1 MRANQFDTALE
12 WYFGPANM
20 LYATFFYKDIKDYF
34 ANQAGTELIFGDEYL
49 ITRPRNLDEGRIRG
63 YEVGYSQFFDFLPGF
78 GVQANYTFVD
88 SSGGTNAAVGVP
100 NGSAAR
106 AGTVELPL
114 EGLSEHSYNVIGI
127 YETSRFSARLAYNW
141 RSEYLLT
148 SSDAIV
154 FLPVWNDDYGQLDGS
169 FFYNINKNFQIGL
182 QVNNLTNSI
191 TKLLVGPRKYLRD
204 GYEDD
209 TLYSRAWFEND
220 RRYSAVLRASW

>member
-1 MRANQFDTALE
+1 M
-12 WYFGPANM
+12 
-20 LYATFFYKDIKDYF
+20 
-34 ANQAGTELIFGDEYL
+34 
-49 ITRPRNLDEGRIRG
+49 
-63 YEVGYSQFFDFLPGF
+63 GYSQFFNFLPGF
-78 GVQANYTFVD
+78 GVQANYTYVD

-106 AGTVELPL
+106 AGAVELPL

-127 YETSRFSARLAYNW
+127 YETGKFSARLAYNW

-169 FFYNINKNFQIGL
+169 FFYNINENLQIGV

-204 GYEDD
+204 GYADD
-209 TLYSRAWFEND
+209 TLYSRALVRE
-220 RRYSAVLRASW
+220 RPPLLGRAPRQLVTRSKRNK